1 MKNIKILFLCNL
13 QTVFLVLVVGLEMIT
28 NNSSLVRKCLDFGNF
43 LLTYTPRFCL
53 ILFCFLG
60 RFVSL
65 QLEAIQS
72 SLKFEID
79 DQQQFLPCQLNILKN
94 QYLLVFD
101 QLSEINRHF
110 GPYLMIETSF
120 IFIGVINASLYLAT
134 SIMGGDNF
142 LGIMCSF
149 ILIDHIIRMALITS
163 CSENIQNQVKKT

>member
-1 MKNIKILFLCNL
+1 MKNVKILFLCNL

-28 NNSSLVRKCLDFGNF
+28 NSSSLVRKCLDFGNF

-72 SLKFEID
+72 SLKFEIG
-79 DQQQFLPCQLNILKN
+79 DQQQSYQLNILKN

-110 GPYLMIETSF
+110 GPYLMIESSF

-149 ILIDHIIRMALITS
+149 ILIDHIIRMVLITS
-163 CSENIQNQVKKT
+163 CSENIQNQVKNFN